1 MVTEIIY
8 NNENRKIQL
17 NIKEKPL
24 YSSVVKNKET
34 PVNEKPTITEN
45 EPLYMSP
52 EKERSLTPKQHLT
65 TNQQKIL
72 HLKQEMDEHQR
83 ILTSHPKT
91 TPGLIK
97 NSQYTSEAANKLVM
111 AEDHIMKDSP
121 DSPDSSD
128 PFLHL
133 RDLIIDE

>member
-1 MVTEIIY
+1 MVMEIIY

-52 EKERSLTPKQHLT
+52 EKERNLSPKQHLA
-65 TNQQKIL
+65 TNQQNIL
-72 HLKQEMDEHQR
+72 HLKQKLDERQ
-83 ILTSHPKT
+83 
-91 TPGLIK
+91 
-97 NSQYTSEAANKLVM
+97 
-111 AEDHIMKDSP
+111 
-121 DSPDSSD
+121 
-128 PFLHL
+128 
-133 RDLIIDE
+133 